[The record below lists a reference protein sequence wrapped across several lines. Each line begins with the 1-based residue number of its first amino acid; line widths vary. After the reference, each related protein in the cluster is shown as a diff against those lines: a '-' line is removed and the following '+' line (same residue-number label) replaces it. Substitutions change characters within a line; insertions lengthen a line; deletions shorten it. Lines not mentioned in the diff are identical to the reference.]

1 MSRFQRIGMLS
12 LNLFDLCV
20 TLASSLKTSSRSD
33 VEHLLMTSLS
43 NKYLDLDRPISVADP
58 EFDLIPDMGNL
69 VC

>member
-20 TLASSLKTSSRSD
+20 TPASSLKTSSRSD
-33 VEHLLMTSLS
+33 VGHLLMTSLS
-43 NKYLDLDRPISVADP
+43 NKYLDLDRSYQLQIVSSI
-58 EFDLIPDMGNL
+58 LSQDMGKL